1 MLQFH
6 DQESKQ
12 TMKIPLHLKIRRN
25 FNSLFNSL
33 LAKIFPPK
41 AQTEL
46 LDIKNIKTI
55 ALIRPNYRIGNIIF
69 LTPLINEIH
78 EQNPDIKIDLFI
90 GSQSVG
96 KVVQPM
102 PNVDQIIDISR
113 KLLINPIKLFHFIK
127 NARAKKYDL
136 CINISSRSLSSQ
148 IVTLFINSKYTLS
161 FEDEKSWVPITHK
174 VPHRWLFSHASLQPL
189 EILDGFGIS
198 NYKHPLELDIKLTQ
212 EEIKTGEQTLQTL
225 LQNNNVTDTQKII
238 AIFRNA
244 RFDKKIEDIWWEH
257 LIAQMKQLKS
267 NITVID
273 ILSPDIPTK
282 LNDDVIEYSNKNLR
296 ELGAFFRACN
306 AYISADTGPLHLAAA
321 SQATSIGLFN
331 HTIIAAYGTLGEH
344 NLNIDINDFSLE
356 EIAQQIIK
364 HIYPES

>member
-6 DQESKQ
+6 HQESQK

-46 LDIKNIKTI
+46 LEINKIKTI

-69 LTPLINEIH
+69 LTPLINEIA
-78 EQNPDIKIDLFI
+78 EQNPNIEIDLFI

-102 PNVDQIIDISR
+102 PNIGKIIDISR
-113 KLLINPIKLFHFIK
+113 KLLVHPLNLFRFIK
-127 NARAKKYDL
+127 TGRSKQYDL

-174 VPHRWLFSHASLQPL
+174 VPHRWFFEHASLQPL
-189 EILDGFGIS
+189 EILDGFGIFK
-198 NYKHPLELDIKLTQ
+198 YKHPLELDIKLTPQ
-212 EEIKTGEQTLQTL
+212 EIEQGEEEFKQL
-225 LQNNNVTDTQKII
+225 LHDNNITVSKKVI

-244 RFDKKIEDIWWEH
+244 RFDKKIEDEWWEG
-257 LIAQMKQLKS
+257 LISELNQHFNDLL
-267 NITVID
+267 IVD
-273 ILSPDIPTK
+273 ILSPDVPQK
-282 LNDDVIEYSNKNLR
+282 LDNNVLEYSNKNLR
-296 ELGAFFRACN
+296 ELGAFFRACD

-321 SQATSIGLFN
+321 SKATSIGLFN
-331 HTIIAAYGTLGEH
+331 HTIIAAYGTLGKR
-344 NLNIDINDFSLE
+344 NLNIDINNYALS
-356 EIAQQIIK
+356 EIAKQISN
-364 HIYPES
+364 HMHAGS